1 MKFPIIR
8 RDKLN
13 DDEFLLLKKESVIN
27 YQSDILIHEFIV
39 RKFPNK
45 ICIVASSG
53 YTRKY
58 TKEAALICNSYTEFM
73 NAYLELK
80 LEFRL

>member
-1 MKFPIIR
+1 MKYPIIR

-13 DDEFLLLKKESVIN
+13 DNEFFLLKKESLIN

-58 TKEAALICNSYTEFM
+58 TKEAVLICNSYTEFI
-73 NAYLELK
+73 NAYSELK
-80 LEFRL
+80 LEYML

>member
-1 MKFPIIR
+1 MKYPVIH

-13 DDEFLLLKKESVIN
+13 DDEFFLLKKESLVN
-27 YQSDILIHEFIV
+27 PQSDILVHEFIV

-45 ICIVASSG
+45 ICILASTG
-53 YTRKY
+53 YARKY

-73 NAYLELK
+73 NAYSELK
-80 LEFRL
+80 LEFML

>member
-1 MKFPIIR
+1 MKYPVIH

-13 DDEFLLLKKESVIN
+13 DDEFLLLMKESVIN

-53 YTRKY
+53 YARKY
-58 TKEAALICNSYTEFM
+58 TKEAAFICNSYTEFM
-73 NAYLELK
+73 HAYLELK
-80 LEFRL
+80 LERML